1 MTEEQK
7 SDSDESASKEGSDE
21 GKDDGAGSG
30 RMGDGIRQGIGVL
43 NAFKDTLEET
53 IKEARGRGDLSTDRA
68 KEVLKETLEKAQTA
82 AGEAKEKLDF
92 ANQAEVEAVR
102 GAMDSIRDRVSVL
115 ERSVFGAAT
124 DEGAKDSSVD
134 AAATES
140 EGNPTP

>member
-140 EGNPTP
+140 EGTPAP

>member
-140 EGNPTP
+140 EGNPAP

>member
-7 SDSDESASKEGSDE
+7 SDSDESASKECSDQ
-21 GKDDGAGSG
+21 GKDDGARSG

-43 NAFKDTLEET
+43 NALKDTLEET
-53 IKEARGRGDLSTDRA
+53 IKEACERGDISTDRA
-68 KEVLKETLEKAQTA
+68 KEVMKEMLENAQTA

-115 ERSVFGAAT
+115 EVSVFGAAT
-124 DEGAKDSSVD
+124 DEGAKDLSVD

-140 EGNPTP
+140 EGNPAP